1 MPDVVQQGQGHF
13 PAARVDG
20 QGEVVHPARAAG
32 DDVAHLVEH
41 DGGTLAV
48 GHSRIDRIQAA
59 RHVAAGQHQAVAN
72 AARSVGPEGRVELG
86 LHVGRTQGGT
96 GHPVSAGTAQADQA
110 FIHGRTQ
117 ARRFHR
123 QPGPRAVILEAEH
136 AVGTQIYRRT
146 GTVAI
151 GVGHGLHQGQHAL
164 TQGQGHTVIRIG
176 GVAVPDVVQ
185 QGQGHFTG
193 GRVDG
198 QGKVVHPTGTAGN
211 DVAHL
216 IEHDG
221 RTLAVG
227 RGRIDRIQAARHVAA
242 GQRQAVAD
250 AARPVSPEG
259 RVELGLHVGR
269 TQGGTGHPVSAGTAQ
284 ADQAF
289 IHGRTQARRFHRQPG
304 PRAVILEAEHAVGT
318 QIYRRTGAIAIGVGH
333 GLHQGQHALTQR
345 QRHTVIRIGGVA
357 VPDIVQQGQGHF
369 PATRV
374 DGQGEV
380 VHPTGAAG
388 DDAAHLIEHDGGTL
402 AVGRGRIDRIQA
414 ARHVAAGQRQA
425 VANAAS
431 PVGPEGRVELGLYIG
446 GAQGG
451 TGHSVSAGTAQAD
464 QAFIYGHRA
473 QSFRIGSKGDAGNI
487 IQNDHIQAA
496 AGIVTI
502 GINQYDAE
510 TLTKRIIIG
519 RLGMGFTPSQG
530 VAVVHATSAGHGIV
544 INAGNDQL
552 VT

>member
-1 MPDVVQQGQGHF
+1 MVQLRRLCQRHRAIARHADAEHLALTGRADNVAAHLGQGDGQPVAGQPAVAVSHAQAVATHRGGAWTVRAIARHRRRQKRRRKAAGRRVTGRPDGLCILGGQGDATVYHGIDGHAGAVVFETEHAVGTQIHRRTGAIAIGVGHGLHQGQHAQPQRQRHAVIRIGGIAMPDVVQQGQGHF
-13 PAARVDG
+13 AGARVDG
-20 QGEVVHPARAAG
+20 QGEVVHPTRAAG

-41 DGGTLAV
+41 DG
-48 GHSRIDRIQAA
+48 
-59 RHVAAGQHQAVAN
+59 
-72 AARSVGPEGRVELG
+72 
-86 LHVGRTQGGT
+86 
-96 GHPVSAGTAQADQA
+96 
-110 FIHGRTQ
+110 
-117 ARRFHR
+117 
-123 QPGPRAVILEAEH
+123 RA
-136 AVGTQIYRRT
+136 
-146 GTVAI
+146 
-151 GVGHGLHQGQHAL
+151 
-164 TQGQGHTVIRIG
+164 
-176 GVAVPDVVQ
+176 
-185 QGQGHFTG
+185 
-193 GRVDG
+193 
-198 QGKVVHPTGTAGN
+198 
-211 DVAHL
+211 
-216 IEHDG
+216 
-221 RTLAVG
+221 LAVG

-250 AARPVSPEG
+250 AARPIGPEG
-259 RVELGLHVGR
+259 RVELGLHSGR

-289 IHGRTQARRFHRQPG
+289 IHARRQARRFHRQPG
-304 PRAVILEAEHAVGT
+304 PRAVILEAEHAVGA
-318 QIYRRTGAIAIGVGH
+318 QVHRRTGTIAIGIGH
-333 GLHQGQHALTQR
+333 GLHQGQHALAQR
-345 QRHTVIRIGGVA
+345 QRHAVIRIGGVA
-357 VPDIVQQGQGHF
+357 MPDVVQQGQGHF
-369 PATRV
+369 AGARV

-380 VHPTGAAG
+380 VHPTCAAG
-388 DDAAHLIEHDGGTL
+388 DDVAHLIEHDGGTL
-402 AVGRGRIDRIQA
+402 AVRHGRIDRIQA

-425 VANAAS
+425 VTDATR
-431 PVGPEGRVELGLYIG
+431 PVGTKGRVELGLHSG
-446 GAQGG
+446 RTQGG
-451 TGHSVSAGTAQAD
+451 TGHPVSAGTAQAD